1 MRYIIDSRYFDGTCL
16 TSMSDDMHSDYGGET
31 LEALRER
38 EKNPYLVAVPPVRM
52 TLLVKRYTRALCKP
66 FHEITEERYYE
77 LLECLPPARMQSD
90 WFFVGEPYYRN
101 LYALCFES
109 DGRYFR
115 AERPIRLSM
124 RKSTARFREH
134 MEKVNLHPAIVKKA
148 SFVKYVN
155 WYKKTVTYIPYYFEY
170 GGKIYFLKNL
180 ATRTG
185 SEFGD
190 RRERNEMAALLRNLR
205 GNRYEYCTFYSQ
217 KKDIFEFLTG
227 YGRTNTRWKSRATC
241 STLRMTAP
249 TWTFTAM
256 YASIRLCS
264 ITASIHASFLAIS
277 LTSYAP

>member
-1 MRYIIDSRYFDGTCL
+1 MPASGPHAERLVLCRGTVL
-16 TSMSDDMHSDYGGET
+16 P
-31 LEALRER
+31 
-38 EKNPYLVAVPPVRM
+38 KPVR
-52 TLLVKRYTRALCKP
+52 AL
-66 FHEITEERYYE
+66 FR
-77 LLECLPPARMQSD
+77 
-90 WFFVGEPYYRN
+90 VGRQVFPGGTSRT
-101 LYALCFES
+101 
-109 DGRYFR
+109 
-115 AERPIRLSM
+115 RLSNVEIY
-124 RKSTARFREH
+124 RQIREH

-217 KKDIFEFLTG
+217 RRTSSSFLTG

-264 ITASIHASFLAIS
+264 ITASIHASFFGHIINQLRTVKRYHAWHKRREIR
-277 LTSYAP
+277 